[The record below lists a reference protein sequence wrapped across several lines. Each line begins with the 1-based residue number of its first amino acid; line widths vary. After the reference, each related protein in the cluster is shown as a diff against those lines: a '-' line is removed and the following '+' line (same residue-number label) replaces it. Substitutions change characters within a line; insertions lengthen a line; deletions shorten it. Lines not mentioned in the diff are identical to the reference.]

1 MFLVAKKNPSQRRV
15 KPKASPGIEIPAR
28 SNARPRIAS
37 YLISAS
43 ALGIFALLFA
53 FLTISSSLQK
63 SPTYDEP
70 VHLFSGYSY
79 LTWGDFRANPE
90 HPPLAK
96 LWAALPLVA
105 FNIRDPRPS
114 SSSWNLIPKYSPR
127 ELHTMDVAAEMLFRD
142 NDAKT
147 LFFYAKLQMIILG
160 IVLGG
165 FVYLWSKKLFGLGA
179 GIVSLFIYCLDPN
192 ILAHSQIVHTDLAFA
207 TFFFVGTYFFWRVL
221 NRLTWASLLLTA
233 LFFGLAANTK
243 YSYLP
248 ILIAWGILGLLK
260 VVSSETQGS
269 AVGKP
274 RELSTRREKAVALA
288 AVVGFVLA
296 VDYVLIWA
304 FYDFRFN
311 AIPGSILHLPM
322 AQEMPRS
329 PILRGLVSFL
339 LNFELFPEAWIYGQ
353 LFVINHVNRAT
364 YLLGQYSDKGFWLY
378 FPVAFAVKTPL
389 PTLLL
394 IAGVIGLWIYNRKER
409 SSELFLIV
417 PVVVYFALAVL
428 SRMNIGL
435 RHILPIY
442 PFLFVLIGGTV
453 VHLWQNG
460 SRIKR
465 AAVVLLG
472 FWYLWSSASAYPH
485 YLTFFNEIAGGS
497 KNGHRVLVDS
507 NLDWGQDLV
516 GLKRWMDTGGVQK
529 IQLLYFGFCNIAE
542 PQYYGID
549 AIYLP
554 GSCAYRPSMAKQDR
568 NMPAYLAISAT
579 YLYGPALEEGQRE
592 WVKPFRTIPPITTV
606 GHSIY
611 VYSVE
616 RAIEHFRRVVQL
628 NPASAQA
635 HHSLASL
642 LASQGKADEATKHY
656 RLALQIDPAYKNANY
671 EIANSLARSGKVE
684 EAIGHYRLILETDPS
699 FADAHDS
706 LALLLLVRGE
716 LREATEHFRQAL
728 KLDPVRSETHFNLG
742 VALARQSNLA
752 EAAQQFQDAIKIKP
766 NYIDA
771 YNNLGKILAA
781 QGQLDNS
788 IAVFRKAVRIQ
799 PDSAEA
805 HHSLAMALAQK
816 GIQDEAV
823 RELQEAARIM
833 QSTPQSGASW

>member
-1 MFLVAKKNPSQRRV
+1 MTKTTRAVDTNFVAKREKQSGSARQ
-15 KPKASPGIEIPAR
+15 KTATSKATDLI
-28 SNARPRIAS
+28 SNAAI
-37 YLISAS
+37 
-43 ALGIFALLFA
+43 GIFVLVFA
-53 FLTISSSLQK
+53 FLSISGFLQK
-63 SPTYDEP
+63 SPTIDEP

-79 LTWGDFRANPE
+79 LAWGDFRANPE

-96 LWAALPLVA
+96 LWAALPLLA
-105 FNIRDPRPS
+105 LGTKDSRASGP
-114 SSSWNLIPKYSPR
+114 SWNLIPKYSPM
-127 ELHTMDVAAEMLFRD
+127 EIHTVNAAAEMLFRY
-142 NDAKT
+142 NDAST
-147 LFFYAKLQMIILG
+147 LFFFAKLQMIILA
-160 IVLGG
+160 IVLGW
-165 FVYLWSKKLFGLGA
+165 FIFLWSKELFGLAA
-179 GIVSLFIYCLDPN
+179 GIASLFIYCLDPN
-192 ILAHSQIVHTDLAFA
+192 ILAHSQIIHTDLAFA
-207 TFFFVGTYFFWRVL
+207 AFFFVGTYFFWRVL
-221 NRLTWASLLLTA
+221 NRLTWTSLLLTT

-248 ILIAWGILGLLK
+248 ILIAWGILGLIK
-260 VVSSETQGS
+260 VVSPEPQRC
-269 AVGKP
+269 AIGKP
-274 RELSTRREKAVALA
+274 RELYGRQEKAVALA
-288 AVVGFVLA
+288 GVLGCVLFVA
-296 VDYVLIWA
+296 YVLIWVVYG
-304 FYDFRFN
+304 FHFD
-311 AIPGSILHLPM
+311 AIPGGSEHLPM
-322 AQEMPRS
+322 AQEMPRN
-329 PILRGLVSFL
+329 PVLHGFVSFL
-339 LNFELFPEAWIYGQ
+339 INYRLFPEAWIYGQ
-353 LFVINHVNRAT
+353 LFIFNNVNRVA
-364 YLLGQYSDKGFWLY
+364 YLLGELSDKGFWLY
-378 FPVAFAVKTPL
+378 FPVAFVVKTPL

-394 IAGVIGLWIYNRKER
+394 ILAAAVLWIRKRNGR
-409 SSELFLIV
+409 SPELFLMV
-417 PVVVYFALAVL
+417 PVIVYFTLAVL

-453 VHLWQNG
+453 THLWQNG

-485 YLTFFNEIAGGS
+485 YLTFFNEIAGGPR
-497 KNGHRVLVDS
+497 NGHRVLVDS

-568 NMPAYLAISAT
+568 NLPAYLAISAT

-592 WVKPFRTIPPITTV
+592 WVKAFRTIPPITTV

-706 LALLLLVRGE
+706 LALLLATRGE
-716 LREATEHFRQAL
+716 LIAATEHFYQAL
-728 KLDPVRSETHFNLG
+728 KLDPARSETHFNLG
-742 VALARQSNLA
+742 VALVRQRNLA

-766 NYIDA
+766 DYIDA

-781 QGQLDNS
+781 QGQLDNA

-833 QSTPQSGASW
+833 QSTPQSGASR